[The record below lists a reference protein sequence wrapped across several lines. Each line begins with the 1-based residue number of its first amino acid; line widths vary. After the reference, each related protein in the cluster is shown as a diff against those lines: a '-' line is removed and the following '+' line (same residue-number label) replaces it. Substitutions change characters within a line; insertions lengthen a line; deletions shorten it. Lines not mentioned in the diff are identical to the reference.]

1 LNFQNTLYLEFLGA
15 DAVGFVP
22 MQLGMTYRTIRKLD
36 RCGSFKLSP
45 SLTTIQFSQS
55 TSLADALPRGN
66 YLSIHNTANDL
77 EERALIVS

>member
-1 LNFQNTLYLEFLGA
+1 LNFQNALNLEFLGA

-36 RCGSFKLSP
+36 RCGSFKLFP